1 MFKLSLIIA
10 AVAAKVRVDREG
22 TVFFIEKGE
31 DGQEVITQE
40 FKDPNNFVN
49 PKWAAREAE
58 AEQRKTD
65 PVAMAEET
73 HKAVLFALDMIE
85 VANASITE
93 A

>member
-22 TVFFIEKGE
+22 TVFFIEEGE
-31 DGQEVITQE
+31 DGQEVINQE
-40 FKDPNNFVN
+40 FKDSYNFVN
-49 PKWAAREAE
+49 PKWAAKE